1 MHAPLRSFPAL
12 ETSRLLLRE
21 IVSADAPDLLR
32 LLSDPEVVRY
42 YDMRL
47 MQNLAEIYA
56 MIARHQYRFEHDEG
70 IRWGIALKQQPRTVI
85 GTCGLFWE
93 WQKQRGEL
101 SYALAKPFWNQ
112 GLMTEAL
119 STVVPYVL
127 DNWTFIERL
136 EAFVVDANIG
146 SQRVLRKLGF
156 RKEFY
161 SRTRIFVDNQFHSE
175 HLYVLHRGDSTKLN
189 RWWNK

>member
-1 MHAPLRSFPAL
+1 MHAPLRSFPVL
-12 ETSRLLLRE
+12 ETNRLLLRE
-21 IVSADAPDLLR
+21 IVAADAQDLLR

-47 MQNLAEIYA
+47 THSLSEVHA

-70 IRWGIALKQQPRTVI
+70 IRWGITLKHQPRIVI

-101 SYALAKPFWNQ
+101 SYALAKPLWGH
-112 GLMTEAL
+112 GLMTETL
-119 STVVPYVL
+119 STVIPYVL
-127 DNWTFIERL
+127 HYWTFIERL

-146 SQRVLRKLGF
+146 SQRVLQKLGF
-156 RKEFY
+156 HREHF

-175 HLYVLHRGDSTKLN
+175 HLYVLHRRDVTKVAH
-189 RWWNK
+189 RWNT